1 MAYRERQKISQMT
14 PKGADLEATDLI
26 EVSTIESGSYVTR
39 SITGQE
45 IINAASAGSQDLQS
59 VTDNGNTTSNAILVS
74 NALGNY
80 SSISES
86 VISTID
92 ENTSTV
98 TSINSNGTL
107 TLGNGIA
114 ESQLRNTNVTNGS
127 VILEFP
133 NKTSGNYTI
142 ATTSDL
148 TSGTVTSVGVS
159 MPSAFSVSNSPVTTS
174 GTIAITG
181 AGTISQLIDG
191 TGALQTIPTGL
202 PPTGTA
208 GGDLSGTY
216 PNPSVTKIHGVD
228 MQNGTPTS
236 GDTWVYG
243 GSPAKWQ
250 HQMLHASQVDNDSAV
265 TGTHV
270 DDALNTLN
278 TNKVNTSRTISTT
291 SPLSGGGDLSA
302 NRTLSISQ
310 ATTSTDG
317 YLTSTDWNTFNG
329 KQSALVSGTNIK
341 TVNSNSLL
349 GSGNV
354 SVGTVTN
361 VSALT
366 IGTTGTDLSSSVATG
381 TTTPVIT
388 LNVPTAS
395 ATNRGVLSSSD
406 WTTFNGKQNAL
417 TNPVTGTGTNN
428 EIAAFNSTG
437 STITSLTTVTYPSL
451 TELSYVKGIT
461 SSVQTQI
468 NTKQDRAANVQSITS
483 AANVT
488 PTSTNDL
495 VIITAQAAALNLVN
509 PTGTWTEGESLII
522 RIKDN
527 GTARAITYD
536 TNYRAIGVTLPTTTT
551 ASKTTY
557 LGIIYNSV
565 DGKWDVIG
573 VTTQA

>member
-14 PKGADLEATDLI
+14 PKGSNLEATDLI
-26 EVSTIESGSYVTR
+26 EISKIESGSYVTR

-45 IINAASAGSQDLQS
+45 IIDAASGGNQDLQS

-80 SSISES
+80 SSISDT

-92 ENTSTV
+92 ENTSTL

-114 ESQLRNTNVTNGS
+114 ESQLKNTNVTNGS

-133 NKTSGNYTI
+133 NKTPGSYTI

-148 TSGTVTSVGVS
+148 TSGTVTSVDVT
-159 MPSAFSVSNSPVTTS
+159 MPSAFSVTGSPITTS

-181 AGTISQLIDG
+181 AGTTSQLIDG

-250 HQMLHASQVDNDSAV
+250 HQMLHASQIDNDSAV

-270 DDALNTLN
+270 NDALNTLN

-291 SPLSGGGDLSA
+291 APLSGGGDLTSD
-302 NRTLSISQ
+302 RTLSISQ

-317 YLTSTDWNTFNG
+317 YLSSTDWNSFNG

-366 IGTTGTDLSSSVATG
+366 LGTTGTDLSSSVATG

-406 WTTFNGKQNAL
+406 WTTFNNKASYIPRIQNVSSAL
-417 TNPVTGTGTNN
+417 
-428 EIAAFNSTG
+428 
-437 STITSLTTVTYPSL
+437 
-451 TELSYVKGIT
+451 
-461 SSVQTQI
+461 
-468 NTKQDRAANVQSITS
+468 
-483 AANVT
+483 NVT
-488 PTSTNDL
+488 PTGSDDL

-509 PTGTWTEGESLII
+509 PSGGWSEGQPLMI

-527 GTARAITYD
+527 GTARAISFD

-551 ASKTTY
+551 VSKTTY